1 MQGKDFSIF
10 RRAEMQMKKDVAQDF
25 QGIVNSTMT
34 TPEASQRNR
43 WCANGRAFN
52 RCRAFFLCVAVLLF
66 VARANSQ
73 TAGAGSIQGTV
84 TDPSGAVIP
93 NASVSLTEASTHVT
107 LTTKST
113 STGTYVFPNIKVGTY
128 SVSVVAPGFET
139 YTSTGN
145 VLEIGSSIA
154 IDAKLTVG
162 SADAKI
168 VVRSEG
174 LALQTEDASFKQ
186 TIDNTELTQMP
197 LNGRHMTDLVVLAGG
212 SNAAGVQDATGSKF
226 TYQSVT
232 ISVAGASGNS
242 ISYRLD
248 GGDNQDYMGGGNNPL
263 PFPDAVSQ
271 FSVETAVLGAQDGVH
286 SGGLVNVVTV
296 SGTNHYH
303 GSGFEFIRNN
313 FIDATNFFV
322 LPCVPVAPVTHCTTK
337 DTLHQN
343 QYGGTF
349 GGPVRIPKLFNGTNK
364 LFFFAAYQHQ
374 KTDSSSATSNA
385 YVPTAANLAGDF
397 SITDPAPAPLG
408 TGVKNIC
415 GTPLQLYDPIT
426 GAALPGNKY
435 NQPGGPALP
444 VFNAASLKLLNYLP
458 KIVPLPDGSDVCG
471 HVQYAIPSE
480 STDNQFDT
488 RVDYAINAKNNM
500 YGRYFIDSYQLP
512 AFYSPTNILLT
523 TQSGNPEQR
532 YQTITL
538 GENFA
543 YSPST
548 VNSAH
553 FTAVRRLNHRG
564 YNPNDINANTLGVDI
579 YQIEPVGLFLN
590 ASAKTHGFNI
600 GGDSNSLAVIN
611 DNIPFDVSDDLTLV
625 RGRHQI
631 VLGGQY
637 VRNQLNLNNAYR
649 GNGVFNFNGTYSGS
663 GPAGGTV
670 VGDVNLDFLEGAMIP
685 GASGFQQ
692 SKAQQN
698 ALRGSI
704 PTLYVQ
710 DTFRATKTLTLVA
723 GISWQ
728 PLYFPVDYFHRGTTF
743 DMGAFLANKSSSV
756 YTNAPAGSFYYG
768 DPGVPGAL
776 THNSPWN
783 FNPNF
788 GFTSDVLGNG
798 KLVFRGGV
806 ALVFDQPNFFVSQ
819 RVQQSPPFATQTTPN
834 TGAQLC
840 FSHPWLIGGV
850 GAGCSQVGGTDT
862 SPFPQP
868 QVPTPETAIFPAQ
881 SQYIVL
887 QNRYQAPNTV
897 QWTASIQQQFAH
909 GWTAEIQYIGNR
921 TQHLLLGLPLS
932 PAVFIPGVWGPGGTG
947 CAGIVTTGPAKVKPG
962 AAGTNCSTTGNQNSR
977 YALTIAN
984 PLQGNQY
991 LGGGGGSLLESNSGY
1006 ANYNGMIATLQ
1017 HRLSSTFS
1025 LLVNYTFS
1033 KCLNNSDPQGD
1044 ISGTQFE
1051 DPSNPSLDYG
1061 RCGSETRN
1069 IFNASIVAKS
1079 AFPIHGFKGYLLN
1092 DWELAPLI
1100 HTTSGSPIN
1109 ITTGSDVSLTG
1120 VGNDRPNQL
1129 PGVNP
1134 YKYAKIYQAQTL
1146 ATRSYLNQAAFA
1158 MVTAKCPAGFTA
1170 ANCPQVGTFGN
1181 LGRNSLNGPML
1192 FNMDA
1197 RISRI
1202 FPIGRKL
1209 SFVAGLE
1216 AFNVL
1221 NHPSFSNPNSSNPTS
1236 GTFGYITGTS
1246 NNARV
1251 FQLVAKVIF

>member
-1 MQGKDFSIF
+1 MKIGKNVMDNLQ
-10 RRAEMQMKKDVAQDF
+10 R
-25 QGIVNSTMT
+25 IVN
-34 TPEASQRNR
+34 PP
-43 WCANGRAFN
+43 
-52 RCRAFFLCVAVLLF
+52 LAVLETSMRNGHFKRSSIINHLGTVLF
-66 VARANSQ
+66 GLALLLFAGQADSQ
-73 TAGAGSIQGTV
+73 VTGAGSIQGAV
-84 TDPSGAVIP
+84 TDSTGAVIP
-93 NASVSLTEASTHVT
+93 NASVTLTE
-107 LTTKST
+107 T
-113 STGTYVFPNIKVGTY
+113 STQVKRTIKSSSSGDYAFPNINVGTY
-128 SVSVVAPGFET
+128 SVTVVAPGFET

-154 IDAKLTVG
+154 VNAKMTVG
-162 SADAKI
+162 QTEVKVEVHTENLS
-168 VVRSEG
+168 
-174 LALQTEDASFKQ
+174 LQTEDPSFKQ
-186 TIDNTELTQMP
+186 TIDNTVLTQMP
-197 LNGRHMTDLVVLAGG
+197 LNGRHMTDLIALAGG
-212 SNAAGVQDATGSKF
+212 SNSAGVQDATGSKF

-271 FSVETAVLGAQDGVH
+271 FSVETAVLGAQSGVH

-303 GSGFEFIRNN
+303 GSAFEFIRNN

-322 LPCVPVAPVTHCTTK
+322 QTCLNGNKPPSCGK

-349 GGPVRIPKLFNGTNK
+349 GGPVRIPKLFNGSDR

-374 KTDSSSATSNA
+374 KTDSSSATTSA

-397 SITDPAPAPLG
+397 SVTDPAPAPLG

-415 GTPLQLYDPIT
+415 GTPQQLFDPIT

-435 NQPGGPALP
+435 NQPGGPTLP
-444 VFNAASLKLLNYLP
+444 AFNASSLKLLNYLP
-458 KIVPLPDGSDVCG
+458 KIVPLSDGTDVCG
-471 HVQYAIPSE
+471 HVQYAIPSQ
-480 STDNQFDT
+480 SSDNQFDT
-488 RVDYAINAKNNM
+488 RVDYTINAKNNM

-512 AFYSPTNILLT
+512 AFFSPTNILLT

-538 GENFA
+538 GEN
-543 YSPST
+543 YVISSST
-548 VNSAH
+548 VNSTH
-553 FTAVRRLNHRG
+553 FTAVRRLNQRG
-564 YNPNDINANTLGVDI
+564 YAPNDINANTLGITI
-579 YQIEPVGLFLN
+579 YQIQPVGFFVN

-600 GGDSNSLAVIN
+600 GGDGNSLAVIN

-631 VLGGQY
+631 VLGGGY

-663 GPAGGTV
+663 GPAGGST
-670 VGDVNLDFLEGAMIP
+670 VGDINLDFLEGAMIP

-698 ALRGSI
+698 ALRGSV

-710 DTFRATKTLTLVA
+710 DTFHASKQLTLVA

-728 PLYFPVDYFHRGTTF
+728 PLYFPVDYFYRGTTF
-743 DMGAFLANKSSSV
+743 DMGAFLANKTSSV
-756 YTNAPAGSFYYG
+756 YTNAPAGSFYHG
-768 DPGVPGAL
+768 DSGVPGAL

-788 GFTSDVLGNG
+788 GFSFDLFGTG
-798 KLVFRGGV
+798 KSVFRGGV

-840 FSHPWLIGGV
+840 FSHPWLVGGV
-850 GAGCSQVGGTDT
+850 GVGCSQVGGTDT
-862 SPFPQP
+862 SPFPQAT
-868 QVPTPETAIFPAQ
+868 VPTPATAIFPAQ

-887 QNRYQAPNTV
+887 QNRYQAPNTL

-909 GWTAEIQYIGNR
+909 GWMAQIQYIGNR

-932 PAVFIPGVWGPGGTG
+932 PAVFIPGVWGANGSG
-947 CAGIVTTGPAKVKPG
+947 CAGIVTTGPAAVKPG

-984 PLQGNQY
+984 PQQGNQY

-1006 ANYNGMIATLQ
+1006 GNYNGMIATLQ

-1025 LLVNYTFS
+1025 LLANYTFS
-1033 KCLNNSDPQGD
+1033 KCLNSSDPQGD
-1044 ISGTQFE
+1044 ISGTQYE
-1051 DPSNPSLDYG
+1051 NPSNPRLDYG

-1069 IFNASIVAKS
+1069 IFNTSIVARS
-1079 AFPIHGFKGYLLN
+1079 AFQIHGFGGYLLN

-1120 VGNDRPNQL
+1120 IGNDRPNQL

-1134 YKYAKIYQAQTL
+1134 ISYAKIYQASTS
-1146 ATRSYLNQAAFA
+1146 ATRSYLNPAAFA
-1158 MVTAKCPAGFTA
+1158 MVTASCPAGFTA
-1170 ANCPQVGTFGN
+1170 TNCPQVGTFGN

-1197 RISRI
+1197 QVSRI
-1202 FPIGRKL
+1202 FPIEGKV
-1209 SFVAGLE
+1209 SFVARLE

-1246 NNARV
+1246 NSARV
-1251 FQLVAKVIF
+1251 FQLGAKLIF